1 MVLVG
6 LSATLLAS
14 IAVTPIVMGQ
24 DDTSDSSE
32 LVEDSS
38 EELPEESGEET
49 SDMSSEESTGEE
61 TDVSSEESVEETSE
75 TTSEDTTTETST
87 EVSEEEAATE
97 ASLVQQGVEEALE
110 IFRNEYPDAHIE
122 EIDVEL
128 DREDDTDEGDEV
140 TETETTEMEAVY
152 QITING
158 FDADDNDFELE
169 IEWVNSEIREQA
181 FNEGLFNS
189 DESDTMDTTDT
200 TVVETDTTLEDT
212 STESMTEESVEMDTT
227 INEAE
232 TDTTLD
238 DSAEDANETTDR
250 RGLDL
255 EALLTLDE
263 AAEIAMAEYGEGEI
277 TNWNLTID
285 DPEWYE
291 FWVDGYENPIWTID
305 IENTTDDD
313 RDDEEIRIDAVTGD
327 IINLEDIDTP
337 ESMEDSEGTESVS
350 EESIEESSE

>member
-1 MVLVG
+1 MVLIG

-38 EELPEESGEET
+38 EELTDESGEET

-61 TDVSSEESVEETSE
+61 TDVSSEESIEETSE
-75 TTSEDTTTETST
+75 TTSEDTTTEMST
-87 EVSEEEAATE
+87 EVSEEEVATE
-97 ASLVQQGVEEALE
+97 ASLVQQGVEEALD

-128 DREDDTDEGDEV
+128 DREDDTDEDDEV

-169 IEWVNSEIREQA
+169 IEWVNGEIREQA

-227 INEAE
+227 SEEPAV
-232 TDTTLD
+232 
-238 DSAEDANETTDR
+238 DANETTDR

-285 DPEWYE
+285 DPDWYE

-305 IENTTDDD
+305 IENTIDDD
-313 RDDEEIRIDAVTGD
+313 RDDEEIRIDAVSGD

-337 ESMEDSEGTESVS
+337 ESMEGSEGTESVS